1 MFSNYFF
8 QCSTVYWYEFIH
20 SFVLHCVIHLSY
32 CSLLFQLC
40 VFGFRIADC
49 STAAHCWSLARSIVD
64 AFNASISVCVSLSIF
79 FCFVSFNFMIIT
91 FELFFYTI
99 FSIWA
104 NVRRHPTGIQWT
116 TKTTMTTS
124 HHHRSMQNRK
134 TTNRQKRLIFHFYSS
149 NNVRLGYVFSR
160 SVQRD
165 ATRRFECKCAFS
177 NVSAE
182 RFHIITTT
190 VHTPVHP

>member
-1 MFSNYFF
+1 MPDLRTILGKEFVNVCLNGICFIFKQELNMFSNYFF

-49 STAAHCWSLARSIVD
+49 STAAHCWSLCRSIVD
-64 AFNASISVCVSLSIF
+64 AFSVSIGVWVSLSIF
-79 FCFVSFNFMIIT
+79 FSFVSFNFMIIT
-91 FELFFYTI
+91 FELLFYTI

-104 NVRRHPTGIQWT
+104 NVRRHPTGIHWT
-116 TKTTMTTS
+116 TKTTTTTTS

-134 TTNRQKRLIFHFYSS
+134 TTKKQK
-149 NNVRLGYVFSR
+149 
-160 SVQRD
+160 
-165 ATRRFECKCAFS
+165 
-177 NVSAE
+177 
-182 RFHIITTT
+182 
-190 VHTPVHP
+190 TPYLSFLFL